1 MYKAKESFTTKSYDV
16 RRGQILAEDFTTQD
30 EITEFLE
37 IGYIEEYSGTLEIT
51 ENGTYEVIDYEEV
64 DVNVSSGGTNNV
76 FVESQAGTGTANLGI
91 KNLIISVD
99 NFNTKDM
106 TDFGSLFAD
115 CRKLNIVSLFDTSKA
130 TIMYNMFYNC
140 YAIKSIP
147 QFNTS
152 NVENMATMFSNC
164 FALVTVPQFN
174 TSKVTNFN
182 NMFNSCSS
190 LSDDSLNNILSM
202 CINATSYTGTKTL
215 YQLGF
220 RSSNYSTSKIEGLS
234 NYQAFTNAGWTI
246 GY

>member
-220 RSSNYSTSKIEGLS
+220 RSSNYSTSKIEVLS